1 MGFLT
6 HKIFFFFLLNR
17 SEFFSPKKKIGS
29 VISDHNVIC
38 GNNFNEEIILI
49 YVLMLAQCAMVSV
62 VH

>member
-6 HKIFFFFLLNR
+6 HKIFFFFSIKQVRIFL
-17 SEFFSPKKKIGS
+17 PKKKIGS